1 MAEIEII
8 RAFSDA
14 ACSYEQNAAAQHDCA
29 LDLMNMLLLRYPD
42 AEAAAPARILDIGCG
57 TGLLTRM
64 LAQRFPD
71 AQILA
76 CDPSQKMLKEAK
88 KLILRLQATEATEF
102 IRCNAV
108 NLPDGSWD
116 LIASNAALH
125 WAGDAARVLAVLK
138 DHLAPNGTLAFSYF
152 TRNTYRELTEALSH
166 AVGFE
171 VKLPSADFASA
182 DELDEILS
190 KQFTDVRAQR
200 KVYSRE
206 FADIRALLEHV
217 KLTGTRGAGSRPRLR
232 WTKRLLE
239 TTQQEYISRFGCI
252 RASYEVVICTA
263 KQTQFL

>member
-1 MAEIEII
+1 MAEVEII

-14 ACSYEQNAAAQHDCA
+14 ACSYEQNAAAQRDCA
-29 LDLMNMLLLRYPD
+29 LDLMDMLLLRYPD
-42 AEAAAPARILDIGCG
+42 AEAAAPARALDIGCG
-57 TGLLTRM
+57 TGFFTRM
-64 LAQRFPD
+64 LAERFPD

-76 CDPSQKMLKEAK
+76 CDPSQKMLKKARQSSNNAN
-88 KLILRLQATEATEF
+88 IEF
-102 IRCNAV
+102 MRCNIE
-108 NLPDGSWD
+108 NLPEERWD

-125 WAGDAARVLAVLK
+125 WAGNAASVLAILK

-166 AVGFE
+166 AAGFE

-182 DELDEILS
+182 DELEEILS
-190 KQFTDVRAQR
+190 EQFTDVRAQR
-200 KVYSRE
+200 KVYTQE
-206 FADIRALLEHV
+206 FADIRALMEHV

-263 KQTQFL
+263 KQTRSL